1 MKTVKFLKTVERRRH
16 GAEQVFEEGQK
27 YTLSDDLADHYT
39 RRGLAVEVG
48 GKAAEKPAPAGSTES
63 STDGDPM
70 GSSQDVGGSDGAGA
84 GQRAKPAGKPAGS
97 GKGGGKRKG

>member
-1 MKTVKFLKTVERRRH
+1 MKTVRFNKTVERRRH

-27 YTLSDDLADHYT
+27 YALTDDLADHYT

-48 GKAAEKPAPAGSTES
+48 GKATEKPAPAGSNETG
-63 STDGDPM
+63 TDGDTVD
-70 GSSQDVGGSDGAGA
+70 SSDDVGGADGADT
-84 GQRAKPAGKPAGS
+84 GQRAKPVGKPAGS

>member
-1 MKTVKFLKTVERRRH
+1 MKTVRFTKTVERRRH

-27 YTLSDDLADHYT
+27 YALTDDLADHYT

-48 GKAAEKPAPAGSTES
+48 GKATEKPAPAGSTES
-63 STDGDPM
+63 STDGDPV
-70 GSSQDVGGSDGAGA
+70 GSSENVAGADGADT
-84 GQRAKPAGKPAGS
+84 GQRPKPAGKPAGS